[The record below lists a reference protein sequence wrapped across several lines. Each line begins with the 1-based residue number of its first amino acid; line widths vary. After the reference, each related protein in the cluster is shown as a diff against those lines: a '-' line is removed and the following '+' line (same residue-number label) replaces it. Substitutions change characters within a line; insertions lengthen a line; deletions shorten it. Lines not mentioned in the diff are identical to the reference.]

1 MKTNILKA
9 LLNLVKIKNF
19 QLNSLYAGRNR
30 MNNMGTALEY
40 FVKDIFCDTI
50 NANGISEKDRKH
62 SKFLSYSGNQ
72 NNPPDFIIK
81 GGDAVEVK
89 KIENKIKGHI
99 ALNSSYPKSKLH
111 SNDLRILPSCK
122 NCDSGNWKRKDMIYT
137 A

>member
-50 NANGISEKDRKH
+50 NANGISEK
-62 SKFLSYSGNQ
+62 
-72 NNPPDFIIK
+72 
-81 GGDAVEVK
+81 
-89 KIENKIKGHI
+89 
-99 ALNSSYPKSKLH
+99 
-111 SNDLRILPSCK
+111 
-122 NCDSGNWKRKDMIYT
+122 
-137 A
+137 